1 MGSQIDKNIQVLLA
15 RRPKGAPT
23 EADFR
28 IVETPVP
35 TPAPGTVLV
44 QNLYLSLDPYMRGR
58 MNDAKSYIP
67 PVEIDAVMGGGT
79 VGRVVQSDVPNLP
92 EGTIVEGLLGW
103 QVFATAKPKGLR
115 VVDPS
120 LAPISTA
127 LGVLGM
133 PGLTAYFGL
142 LDLGK
147 PVQGNTVVVSAASG
161 AVGSLVGQIA
171 KREGCRT
178 VGVVGTDEKARYI
191 IDTLGY
197 DGAINYRTADN
208 LRAEIRDAAPDGVD
222 VYFDNVGGP
231 VTDAVFDNLAQRAR
245 IVLCGQISQYNAS
258 RQEMGPRN
266 LTRILTTR
274 SRIEGFIVFDYLE
287 QYPQGLKDLSTW
299 LAKGEIIHKEDIVDG
314 LRKAPQAFIG
324 LLEGRNFG
332 KLLIKVAKE

>member
-1 MGSQIDKNIQVLLA
+1 MSSQTDTNVQVLLA

-28 IVETPVP
+28 IVEIPVP
-35 TPAPGTVLV
+35 ELAAGTVLV

-67 PVEIDAVMGGGT
+67 PIEIDAVMGGGT
-79 VGRVVQSDVPNLP
+79 VGRVVRSDLPDMP

-103 QVFATAKPKGLR
+103 QSYATAKPKHLR
-115 VVDPS
+115 IVDPA

-142 LDLGK
+142 FDLGK
-147 PVQGNTVVVSAASG
+147 PQKDDTFVVSAASG
-161 AVGSLVGQIA
+161 AVGSLVGQLA

-191 IDTLGY
+191 IETLGY
-197 DGAINYRTADN
+197 DAAINYRTSQDLSKAV
-208 LRAEIRDAAPDGVD
+208 REAAPDGVN
-222 VYFDNVGGP
+222 VYFDNVGGL
-231 VTDAVFDNLAQRAR
+231 VTDAVFDNLALRAR
-245 IVLCGQISQYNAS
+245 IVLCGQISLYNAS

-266 LTRILTTR
+266 LTKILMTR

-287 QYPQGLKDLSTW
+287 RYPEGLKNLSTW
-299 LAKGEIIHKEDIVDG
+299 LANGEIIYKEDIVDG
-314 LRKAPQAFIG
+314 LRNAPQAFIG
-324 LLEGRNFG
+324 LLEGKNFG
-332 KLLIKVAKE
+332 KRLIKIVDE